1 MRVDDRFVKC
11 LLHQGFRRCSNP
23 PQYCSFPVTVSAD
36 SSNRP
41 FSAKNSK
48 KNKKTTAFQRRFP
61 TLFRAVLYAV
71 LCPVLYPMLSTVH
84 SAFSLN
90 RLGGIL
96 RPDFSALFQSQ
107 KIGAG
112 VYRHQERRYPL
123 VKDIPSLVYRDFCL
137 LVVYPVRPCGYPPR
151 ISAVKIT
158 A

>member
-1 MRVDDRFVKC
+1 MIDS
-11 LLHQGFRRCSNP
+11 SNAFCNKGLGAVSPP

-41 FSAKNSK
+41 FSAKNQQK
-48 KNKKTTAFQRRFP
+48 TKKTTAFQRRFP

-107 KIGAG
+107 RRGAG
-112 VYRHQERRYPL
+112 VYGIKRGDILWWEVNRHR
-123 VKDIPSLVYRDFCL
+123 S
-137 LVVYPVRPCGYPPR
+137 
-151 ISAVKIT
+151 IT
-158 A
+158 ASAGWWPTP